1 MEASAET
8 IISQLGIDIDGVA
21 VDDLSG
27 YAVSLSSNGTR
38 VAIGAPGSNVDSSLD
53 KGQVRIY
60 DWTGTAWDQ
69 IGGDI
74 DGAAAGDSLGGSVS
88 LSSDGTRVAIG
99 APLNDRNG
107 EDSGHVRVYGL
118 VDGAWTK
125 IGGDIEGKAA
135 GDLSGFSASL
145 SSDGSRVAIG
155 AQLNDRYGEDSGHV
169 RVYDWNGSAWVQ
181 SGNDIDGEAADDR
194 FGFSVSISSDG
205 TRVAIGANLNNGIG
219 SNNSGHVRLFSLY
232 EPPAAPASPAP
243 YTGPLPT
250 GYSDPIRT
258 SGETLVVSG
267 LRLAN
272 ITSCT
277 IDGIDV
283 EISDISETSFS
294 IVIPEGLSP
303 GQKNIWIT
311 YPAGDTYS
319 AGRLLAGHA
328 FTFEAKPEIVSPPAV
343 LAKTNAGSFN
353 GYVAVY
359 AKGQKGKTLSWKIAG
374 KWFKTKISSD
384 FQVFKRKTASVGL
397 DVLVHLYIDGQK
409 QLTKTVRTR

>member
-1 MEASAET
+1 MNVAASAGSAT
-8 IISQLGIDIDGVA
+8 ISGTGLITVTGLSAGASSTITAQTTR
-21 VDDLSG
+21 SG
-27 YAVSLSSNGTR
+27 Y
-38 VAIGAPGSNVDSSLD
+38 
-53 KGQVRIY
+53 
-60 DWTGTAWDQ
+60 TA
-69 IGGDI
+69 
-74 DGAAAGDSLGGSVS
+74 
-88 LSSDGTRVAIG
+88 
-99 APLNDRNG
+99 
-107 EDSGHVRVYGL
+107 
-118 VDGAWTK
+118 
-125 IGGDIEGKAA
+125 
-135 GDLSGFSASL
+135 
-145 SSDGSRVAIG
+145 
-155 AQLNDRYGEDSGHV
+155 
-169 RVYDWNGSAWVQ
+169 GSANV
-181 SGNDIDGEAADDR
+181 SGSALEATPEA
-194 FGFSVSISSDG
+194 
-205 TRVAIGANLNNGIG
+205 
-219 SNNSGHVRLFSLY
+219 
-232 EPPAAPASPAP
+232 PAAPAP

-267 LRLAN
+267 LRLAS

-303 GQKNIWIT
+303 GKKNIWIT

-359 AKGQKGKTLSWKIAG
+359 AKGHKGKTLSWKIAG

-384 FQVFKRKTASVGL
+384 YQVFKRKTASVGL
-397 DVLVHLYIDGQK
+397 DVLVHLYIDGVK

>member
-8 IISQLGIDIDGVA
+8 IISQLGIDIDGEA
-21 VDDLSG
+21 KFDESG
-27 YAVSLSSNGTR
+27 YA
-38 VAIGAPGSNVDSSLD
+38 I
-53 KGQVRIY
+53 
-60 DWTGTAWDQ
+60 
-69 IGGDI
+69 
-74 DGAAAGDSLGGSVS
+74 S

-99 APLNDRNG
+99 APYNDGNG
-107 EDSGHVRVYGL
+107 GASGHVRVYDWNGTDWDQ
-118 VDGAWTK
+118 V
-125 IGGDIEGKAA
+125 GGDIEGEAA
-135 GDLSGFSASL
+135 GDLSGWSVSL